1 MHKLYDLKDM
11 LIEELEHQTEKGLT
25 RENLDVIDTLAHA
38 GKNVC
43 RLIDDCEKGEGA
55 SYGMPDGS
63 YYGMGSYR
71 NSYAGPWSGGANGR
85 EGAGMSGARGRMRAS
100 RDSMGRY
107 SGEAGYSRGSEYS
120 ERLKAMAMN
129 LPENFRGEI
138 LRMSEELKS
147 ME

>member
-1 MHKLYDLKDM
+1 MHGLYELKST
-11 LIEELEHQTEKGLT
+11 ICEELEHQAEKGLT
-25 RENLDVIDTLAHA
+25 KENLELVDTLAHA
-38 GKNVC
+38 GKNIC
-43 RLIDDCEKGEGA
+43 KLIESCEGGH
-55 SYGMPDGS
+55 SYAMPDGS
-63 YYGMGSYR
+63 YDGSMVGYR
-71 NSYAGPWSGGANGR
+71 GSYAGPWSGGANGR
-85 EGAGMSGARGRMRAS
+85 EGAGMSGARGRIRAA

-107 SGEAGYSRGSEYS
+107 SGDAGYSRGSEYS

>member
-1 MHKLYDLKDM
+1 MHKLYDLKSM
-11 LIEELEHQTEKGLT
+11 ICEELERQADKELT
-25 RENLDVIDTLAHA
+25 RDSLEIIDKLAHA
-38 GKNVC
+38 GKNIMK
-43 RLIDDCEKGEGA
+43 LIKSSEEEG
-55 SYGMPDGS
+55 GMSKAGS
-63 YYGMGSYR
+63 YGSYR
-71 NSYAGPWSGGANGR
+71 GSYDGPWSGGANGR